1 MAKSS
6 RWANS
11 AKYWKTVPRG
21 AHAMLLLGIFCLFTS
36 FGLVLNFVNQTWIYV
51 PWAISFALM
60 TGAFSM
66 VWAYAG
72 FRRLVWVMVILFP
85 IQFAV
90 SMLIGNMMRR
100 NVPAYDQM
108 DFSRKAV
115 TDKLVIEGV
124 FAMFSIIAGYA
135 LVVGFIR
142 KEGARIFA
150 TTAEVKLA
158 AEVHHALVPAIS
170 EKLSG
175 YEIYGI
181 SIPSGQIGGDL
192 VDVAEQGRQWT
203 AYVADVA
210 GHGVPAGMIMAMV
223 KSATR
228 MRPPNGAGL
237 PVLLAELNRVLLS
250 TSAPNVFVT
259 FACITGAEGSNLRFA
274 LAGHLPVL
282 HYRNRLQIVEEK
294 LVRNLPLAIVA
305 DAQFEDGYIEC
316 EQGDVLAILT
326 DGLTESAD
334 SKGHELGLEPLKE
347 VLLKSAKNPLQQI
360 STALRQ
366 RSLQQGK
373 QVDDQTVLL
382 VRRGLPV

>member
-1 MAKSS
+1 
-6 RWANS
+6 
-11 AKYWKTVPRG
+11 
-21 AHAMLLLGIFCLFTS
+21 MLLLGIFCLFTS

>member
-1 MAKSS
+1 MARSS

-11 AKYWKTVPRG
+11 AQYWKTVPR
-21 AHAMLLLGIFCLFTS
+21 AANAMLLIGIFFLFTS
-36 FGLVLNFVNQTWIYV
+36 FGLVLNFVNQSWIYV
-51 PWAISFALM
+51 PWAISFALV

-66 VWAYAG
+66 VWAFAG
-72 FRRLVWVMVILFP
+72 FRRIIWVMVILFP
-85 IQFAV
+85 IQFGANI
-90 SMLIGNMMRR
+90 LIGNLMRKY
-100 NVPAYDQM
+100 VPAYQQM
-108 DFSRKAV
+108 DFSREAI
-115 TDKLVIEGV
+115 TDKLFVEGV
-124 FAMFSIIAGYA
+124 LAMSSIILGYV

-158 AEVHHALVPAIS
+158 AEVHRALVPAIS
-170 EKLSG
+170 QKLCG

-192 VDVAEQGRQWT
+192 VDLAEQGSQWT

-237 PVLLAELNRVLLS
+237 PILLADLNRVLLS

-259 FACITGAEGSNLRFA
+259 FACITGAEDSNLRFA

-282 HYRNRLQIVEEK
+282 HYRDRLQIVEEK
-294 LVRNLPLAIVA
+294 LVPNLPLAIVP
-305 DAQFEDGYIEC
+305 DAQFEEGCIEC
-316 EQGDVLAILT
+316 EPGDVLAILT

-334 SKGHELGLEPLKE
+334 SKGQELGLEPLKE
-347 VLLKSAKNPLQQI
+347 VLLKSAKNPLSQV

-366 RSLQQGK
+366 RSLAQGK
-373 QVDDQTVLL
+373 QMDDQTVLL

>member
-1 MAKSS
+1 
-6 RWANS
+6 AN
-11 AKYWKTVPRG
+11 
-21 AHAMLLLGIFCLFTS
+21 AMLLAGIFFLFTS
-36 FGLVLNFVNQTWIYV
+36 FGFVLNFVNQTWIYV
-51 PWAISFALM
+51 PWAILFALVA
-60 TGAFSM
+60 GVCSM
-66 VWAYAG
+66 AWAYAG
-72 FRRLVWVMVILFP
+72 FRRLVWIMVILLP
-85 IQFAV
+85 VQV
-90 SMLIGNMMRR
+90 GVNVLIGIMMRKQ
-100 NVPAYDQM
+100 VPAYQQM
-108 DFSRKAV
+108 DFTREAI
-115 TDKLVIEGV
+115 TDKLVIEGML
-124 FAMFSIIAGYA
+124 AMFSIITGYT

-158 AEVHHALVPAIS
+158 AEVHRALVPVIS
-170 EKLSG
+170 QKLGG

-192 VDVAEQGRQWT
+192 VDVAQQGRQWT

-228 MRPPNGAGL
+228 MRPPDGAGL
-237 PVLLAELNRVLLS
+237 PVLLTDLNRVLLS

-259 FACITGAEGSNLRFA
+259 FACITSVEGGNLRFA

-282 HYRNRLQIVEEK
+282 HYRNRLRIVEEK
-294 LVRNLPLAIVA
+294 LVRNLPLAIVP
-305 DAQFEDGYIEC
+305 DTQFEDDSIEC
-316 EQGDVLAILT
+316 EQGDVLAVLT

-334 SKGHELGLEPLKE
+334 SHGQELGLEPLKE
-347 VLLKSAKNPLQQI
+347 VLLTLATNPLPQI

-366 RSLQQGK
+366 RSLQHGK